1 MSRRTYVVGHKLP
14 DSDAICAAIAYAY
27 LLRAMGN
34 EDAVAARQGELRKET
49 EYLLNRFSVPPPE
62 YIHDVKARVDD
73 VMISPAITVNKEDS
87 LYDVGWALQERE
99 LPALPVVDNDGR
111 LCGLIQVESFA
122 NLFMGGVGLSGT
134 EEIPLNLENVVR
146 ALGGQVLV
154 EGNGRR
160 LWETVFVGAM
170 SLESMVHR
178 IEPESL
184 MVIGDRADAQKLAI
198 EEGISAIVVTG
209 GFPVEEEVLEL
220 ARQKQVTIISSRH
233 HTFKTVQLLNL
244 SIPVRHLMT
253 ADVLTAE
260 EDELLDDARPLLA
273 RQPVLPVVD
282 PEAKV
287 LGLVSR
293 SSILRPPR
301 QRVVLVDHNERSQ
314 SVEGLEE
321 AEITGIIDHHR
332 IYDIRTDSPIYVRF
346 EPLGSSNTIIYKLF
360 RENMVQIPKPIAGIM
375 LGAILTDTI
384 LFKSP
389 TSTQEDRRAAEMLA
403 ERAGVDMNELGRAV
417 LSAASDVA
425 GKRPRELL
433 LADFKE
439 FALGDLRFGV
449 SSVETVNAAAVA
461 AMRSQLLEEMR
472 ALREERRYVSVI
484 LMVMDIAHE
493 QTEMLIEGHEREVS
507 EAIGR
512 PLEEDGHSIEFPGI
526 LSRKK
531 QVVPLLPAIRNAIA
545 GRSP

>member
-1 MSRRTYVVGHKLP
+1 MSRRLYVVGHKFP
-14 DSDAICAAIAYAY
+14 DTDAISAAIAYAY
-27 LLRAMGN
+27 LLRALGK
-34 EDAVAARQGELRKET
+34 EEAVAARQGELRKET
-49 EYLLNRFSVPPPE
+49 EYLLDRFSVPAPV
-62 YIHDVKARVDD
+62 YISDVKARVDD
-73 VMISPAITVNKEDS
+73 VMVSPAITVNKESS

-122 NLFMGGVGLSGT
+122 NLFMGGVGLSVS

-160 LWETVFVGAM
+160 LWDKVFVGAM
-170 SLESMVHR
+170 SLESMTRR
-178 IEPESL
+178 IEPDSL
-184 MVIGDRADAQKLAI
+184 MVIGDRVDAQKLAI
-198 EEGISAIVVTG
+198 EQGISAIVVTG
-209 GFPVEEEVLEL
+209 GMDVEEEVLEL

-244 SIPVRHLMT
+244 SIPVRHLMST
-253 ADVLTAE
+253 EVVSAQ

-273 RQPVLPVVD
+273 RQPILPVVD
-282 PEAKV
+282 PEGKV
-287 LGLVSR
+287 VGLVSR
-293 SSILRPPR
+293 SGILRPAR

-321 AEITGIIDHHR
+321 AEIVAIIDHHR
-332 IYDIRTDSPIYVRF
+332 IYDIRTDAPIYVRF

-360 RENMVQIPKPIAGIM
+360 RENMVQIPRAIAGVM

-389 TSTQEDRRAAEMLA
+389 TCTQEDRRAAEMLA
-403 ERAGVDMNELGRAV
+403 ERAGVDLNELGRAV
-417 LSAASDVA
+417 LSAASDIA

-449 SSVETVNAAAVA
+449 SSAETVNAAAVA
-461 AMRSQLLEEMR
+461 AMRPQLLEEMR
-472 ALREERRYVSVI
+472 ALREERRYASVI

-493 QTEMLIEGHEREVS
+493 QTEMLVEGHEVEVA
-507 EAIGR
+507 ETLGR
-512 PLEEDGHSIEFPGI
+512 ALEDGHRMEFPGI

-531 QVVPLLPAIRNAIA
+531 QIVPLLPAIRDAIVS
-545 GRSP
+545 RSH

>member
-1 MSRRTYVVGHKLP
+1 MSRRIYVVGHKFP
-14 DSDAICAAIAYAY
+14 DTDAICAAIAYAY
-27 LLRAMGN
+27 LLRATGN

-49 EYLLNRFSVPPPE
+49 EYLLNRFSVPPPM
-62 YIHDVKARVDD
+62 YISDVKARVDD
-73 VMISPAITVNKEDS
+73 VMVSPAPTVNREDS
-87 LYDVGWALQERE
+87 LYDVGWTLQDRE

-122 NLFMGGVGLSGT
+122 DLFMGGVGLSVS
-134 EEIPLNLENVVR
+134 EEIPLNMENVVR

-160 LWETVFVGAM
+160 LWDKVFVGAM

-178 IEPESL
+178 IEPDSL
-184 MVIGDRADAQKLAI
+184 MVIGDRVDAQKLAI
-198 EEGISAIVVTG
+198 EQGISAIVITG
-209 GFPVEEEVLEL
+209 GFPVEEEVLGL
-220 ARQKQVTIISSRH
+220 ARQKQVTLISSRH

-253 ADVLTAE
+253 TDVLSAQ
-260 EDELLDDARPLLA
+260 EDDLLDDARPLLA

-282 PEAKV
+282 PEGKV
-287 LGLVSR
+287 VGIVSR
-293 SSILRPPR
+293 SGILRPAR
-301 QRVVLVDHNERSQ
+301 QRVALVDHNERSQ

-321 AEITGIIDHHR
+321 AEIMAIIDHHR
-332 IYDIRTDSPIYVRF
+332 IYDIRTDAPIYVRF

-360 RENMVQIPKPIAGIM
+360 RENMTQIPKSIAGIM

-403 ERAGVDMNELGRAV
+403 ERAGVDLNELGRAV

-461 AMRSQLLEEMR
+461 AMRAQLLEEMR
-472 ALREERRYVSVI
+472 ALRDERRYASVI
-484 LMVMDIAHE
+484 LMVTDIAHE
-493 QTEMLIEGHEREVS
+493 QTEMLVEGHEREVS
-507 EAIGR
+507 EAVGR
-512 PLEEDGHSIEFPGI
+512 SLEDGHRIQFPGI

-531 QVVPLLPAIRNAIA
+531 QIVPLLPAIRDAIA
-545 GRSP
+545 TRPH

>member
-1 MSRRTYVVGHKLP
+1 MARRLYVVGHKFP
-14 DSDAICAAIAYAY
+14 DTDAICSAISYAH
-27 LLRAMGN
+27 LLRSTGQ

-49 EYLLNRFSVPPPE
+49 EYLLNRFSVPPPV
-62 YIHDVKARVDD
+62 YIKDVKARVDD
-73 VMISPAITVNKEDS
+73 VMVSPALTVNREDS

-111 LCGLIQVESFA
+111 LCGLIQVDSFA
-122 NLFMGGVGLSGT
+122 TLFIGGVGLSVS

-146 ALGGQVLV
+146 ALGGHVLV
-154 EGNGRR
+154 EGNGSR
-160 LWETVFVGAM
+160 LWDKVFVGAM

-178 IEPESL
+178 VERDSL
-184 MVIGDRADAQKLAI
+184 MVIGDRTDAQRLAI

-209 GFPVEEEVLEL
+209 GFPVQEEILEL
-220 ARQKQVTIISSRH
+220 ARQKQVTIIGSRH

-244 SIPVRHLMT
+244 SIPVRHVMT
-253 ADVLTAE
+253 TDVLTAE

-273 RQPVLPVVD
+273 KQPVLPVVD
-282 PEAKV
+282 PEGKV
-287 LGLVSR
+287 VGVVSR
-293 SSILRPPR
+293 SGILRPPR
-301 QRVVLVDHNERSQ
+301 QRVALVDHNERSQ

-321 AEITGIIDHHR
+321 AEIVAIVDHHR
-332 IYDIRTDSPIYVRF
+332 IYDIRTDAPIYVRF

-360 RENMVQIPKPIAGIM
+360 RENMVQIPRAIAGIM

-389 TSTQEDRRAAEMLA
+389 TCTQEDRRAAEMLA
-403 ERAGVDMNELGRAV
+403 ERAGVDINELGRAV

-425 GKRPRELL
+425 GKAPRELL

-449 SSVETVNAAAVA
+449 SSVETVNASAVA
-461 AMRSQLLEEMR
+461 AMRDQLLQEMR
-472 ALREERRYVSVI
+472 KLREERRYASVL

-493 QTEMLIEGHEREVS
+493 QTEILVEGHEREVA
-507 EAIGR
+507 EALGKE
-512 PLEEDGHSIEFPGI
+512 LEDGHRIAFSGI

-531 QVVPLLPAIRNAIA
+531 QIVPLLPAIRDEITT
-545 GRSP
+545 RTP

>member
-1 MSRRTYVVGHKLP
+1 MSRRIYVVGHKFP
-14 DSDAICAAIAYAY
+14 DTDAICAAIAYAH
-27 LLRAMGN
+27 LLRATGN

-49 EYLLNRFSVPPPE
+49 EYLLNRFSVPPPM
-62 YIHDVKARVDD
+62 YISDVKARVDD
-73 VMISPAITVNKEDS
+73 VMVSPAPTVNREDS
-87 LYDVGWALQERE
+87 LYDVGWTLQDRE
-99 LPALPVVDNDGR
+99 LPALPVVNNDGR

-122 NLFMGGVGLSGT
+122 DLFMGGVGLSVS
-134 EEIPLNLENVVR
+134 EEIPLNMENVVR

-160 LWETVFVGAM
+160 LWDKVFVGAM

-178 IEPESL
+178 IEPDSL
-184 MVIGDRADAQKLAI
+184 MVIGDRVDAQKLAI
-198 EEGISAIVVTG
+198 EQGISAIVITG
-209 GFPVEEEVLEL
+209 GFPVEEEVLGL
-220 ARQKQVTIISSRH
+220 ARQKQVTLISSRH

-253 ADVLTAE
+253 TDVLSAQ
-260 EDELLDDARPLLA
+260 EDDLLDDARPLLA

-282 PEAKV
+282 PEGKV
-287 LGLVSR
+287 VGIVSR
-293 SSILRPPR
+293 SGILRPAR
-301 QRVVLVDHNERSQ
+301 QRVALVDHNERSQ

-321 AEITGIIDHHR
+321 AEIMAIIDHHR
-332 IYDIRTDSPIYVRF
+332 IYDIRTDAPIYVRF

-360 RENMVQIPKPIAGIM
+360 RENMTQIPKSIAGIM

-403 ERAGVDMNELGRAV
+403 ERAGVDLNELGRAV

-461 AMRSQLLEEMR
+461 AMRAQLLEEMR
-472 ALREERRYVSVI
+472 ALRDERRYASVI
-484 LMVMDIAHE
+484 LMVTDIAHE
-493 QTEMLIEGHEREVS
+493 QTEMLVEGHEREVS
-507 EAIGR
+507 EAVGR
-512 PLEEDGHSIEFPGI
+512 SLEDGHRIQFPGI

-531 QVVPLLPAIRNAIA
+531 QIVPLLPAIRDAIA
-545 GRSP
+545 TRPH

>member
-1 MSRRTYVVGHKLP
+1 MSRRIYVVGHKFP
-14 DSDAICAAIAYAY
+14 DTDAICAAIAYAY
-27 LLRAMGN
+27 LLRATGN

-49 EYLLNRFSVPPPE
+49 EYLLNRFSVPPPM
-62 YIHDVKARVDD
+62 YISDVKARVDD
-73 VMISPAITVNKEDS
+73 VMVSPAPTVNREDS
-87 LYDVGWALQERE
+87 LYDVGWTLQDRE

-122 NLFMGGVGLSGT
+122 DLFMGGVGLSVS
-134 EEIPLNLENVVR
+134 EEIPLNMENVVR

-160 LWETVFVGAM
+160 LWEKVFVGAM

-178 IEPESL
+178 IEPDSL
-184 MVIGDRADAQKLAI
+184 MVIGDRVDAQKLAI
-198 EEGISAIVVTG
+198 EQGISAIIITG
-209 GFPVEEEVLEL
+209 GFAVEKEVLGL
-220 ARQKQVTIISSRH
+220 ARQKQVTLISSRH

-253 ADVLTAE
+253 TDVLSAQ
-260 EDELLDDARPLLA
+260 EDDLLDDARPLLA

-282 PEAKV
+282 PEGKV
-287 LGLVSR
+287 VGIVSR
-293 SSILRPPR
+293 SGILRPAR
-301 QRVVLVDHNERSQ
+301 QRVALVDHNERSQ

-321 AEITGIIDHHR
+321 AEIVAIIDHHR
-332 IYDIRTDSPIYVRF
+332 IYDIRTDAPIYVRF

-360 RENMVQIPKPIAGIM
+360 RENMTQIPKSVAGIM

-403 ERAGVDMNELGRAV
+403 ERAGVDLNELGRAV

-461 AMRSQLLEEMR
+461 AMRAQLLEEMR
-472 ALREERRYVSVI
+472 ALRDERRYASVI
-484 LMVMDIAHE
+484 LMVTDIAHE
-493 QTEMLIEGHEREVS
+493 QTEMLVEGHEREVA
-507 EAIGR
+507 EAVGR
-512 PLEEDGHSIEFPGI
+512 SLEDGHRIQFPGI

-531 QVVPLLPAIRNAIA
+531 QIVPLLPAIRDAIA
-545 GRSP
+545 TRPH

>member
-1 MSRRTYVVGHKLP
+1 MSRRIYVVGHKFP
-14 DSDAICAAIAYAY
+14 DTDAICAAIAYAY
-27 LLRAMGN
+27 LLRATGN

-49 EYLLNRFSVPPPE
+49 EYLLNRFSVPPPM
-62 YIHDVKARVDD
+62 YISDVKARVDD
-73 VMISPAITVNKEDS
+73 VMVSPAPTVNREDS
-87 LYDVGWALQERE
+87 LYDVGWTLQDRE
-99 LPALPVVDNDGR
+99 LPALPVVNNDGR

-122 NLFMGGVGLSGT
+122 DLFMGGVGLSVS
-134 EEIPLNLENVVR
+134 EEIPLNMENVVR

-160 LWETVFVGAM
+160 LWDKVFVGAM

-178 IEPESL
+178 IEPDSL
-184 MVIGDRADAQKLAI
+184 MVIGDRVDAQKLAI
-198 EEGISAIVVTG
+198 EQGISAIIITG
-209 GFPVEEEVLEL
+209 GFPVEKEVLGL
-220 ARQKQVTIISSRH
+220 ARQKQVTLISSRH

-253 ADVLTAE
+253 TDVLSAQ
-260 EDELLDDARPLLA
+260 EDDLLDDARPLLA

-282 PEAKV
+282 PEGKV
-287 LGLVSR
+287 VGIVSR
-293 SSILRPPR
+293 SGILRPAR
-301 QRVVLVDHNERSQ
+301 QRVALVDHNERSQ

-321 AEITGIIDHHR
+321 AEIVAIIDHHR
-332 IYDIRTDSPIYVRF
+332 IYDIRTDAPIYVRF

-360 RENMVQIPKPIAGIM
+360 RENMTQIPKSIAGIM

-403 ERAGVDMNELGRAV
+403 ERAGVDLNELGRAV

-461 AMRSQLLEEMR
+461 AMRAQLLEEMR
-472 ALREERRYVSVI
+472 ALRDERRYASVI
-484 LMVMDIAHE
+484 LMVTDIAHE
-493 QTEMLIEGHEREVS
+493 QTEMLVEGHEREVS
-507 EAIGR
+507 EAVGR
-512 PLEEDGHSIEFPGI
+512 SLEDGHRIQFPGI

-531 QVVPLLPAIRNAIA
+531 QIVPLLPAIRDAIA
-545 GRSP
+545 TRPH